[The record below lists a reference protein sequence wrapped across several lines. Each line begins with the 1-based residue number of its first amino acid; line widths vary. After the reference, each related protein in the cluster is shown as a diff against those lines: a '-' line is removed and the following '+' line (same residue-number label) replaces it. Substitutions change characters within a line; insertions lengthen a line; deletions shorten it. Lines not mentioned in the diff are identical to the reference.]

1 MDHMSPPMPV
11 IGEENAAAPRK
22 FPARVCIFTVVD
34 SQYTVDLRHVREVF
48 PIESIT
54 PMPGMPPVII
64 GMTNVRGSVVP
75 IVDLRLLLGLPQ
87 TKLIPLFAIV
97 LWHEEYQLAVLVDCS
112 PEIMAVLPEQFGPV
126 SNNSPQNSEARRFS
140 VNDGVTIDEVF
151 TPLLKVSELV
161 AYLES
166 EASIESV

>member
-1 MDHMSPPMPV
+1 MDQLLPALPV
-11 IGEENAAAPRK
+11 LGEQEAAASQKVPT
-22 FPARVCIFTVVD
+22 RVCILTVAG
-34 SQYTVDLRHVREVF
+34 SRYTVDLRHVREVF

-64 GMTNVRGSVVP
+64 GMTNVRGAVVP
-75 IVDLRLLLGLPQ
+75 IVDIRLLLGLPRA
-87 TKLIPLFAIV
+87 KVLSLFAVV

-112 PEIMAVLPEQFGPV
+112 PEIMAVLPDQFGPV
-126 SNNSPQNSEARRFS
+126 PNNSTMSAEVRRFS
-140 VNDGVTIDEVF
+140 VNDGVNIDEVF
-151 TPLLKVSELV
+151 IPLLKVAEVV